1 MTENAYVYIYLLL
14 ELEWLTTGDAG
25 TGQMVGG
32 GAATWCPA
40 RYALYIDNSKTERR
54 GGN

>member
-1 MTENAYVYIYLLL
+1 MMEKCVRINIYLLL

-32 GAATWCPA
+32 GRLRGVLQDTH
-40 RYALYIDNSKTERR
+40 YI
-54 GGN
+54 